1 MAMSQHDHE
10 LERRAREL
18 YLRASRDVDPAMA
31 GRLRAARRTAL
42 SAPAH
47 HSTARRVLIP
57 ASAFAVV
64 ALATLMVWQ
73 PLGGPSSA
81 PPAAMQAADVTD
93 PTDLPPDADNTDPAL
108 YQDLQFSSWLAYNDT
123 GSQARNDK

>member
-1 MAMSQHDHE
+1 MAMSQQDHE

-18 YLRASRDVDPAMA
+18 FLRASRDVDPAMA

-42 SAPAH
+42 ASPASH
-47 HSTARRVLIP
+47 TVARRLLIP

-73 PLGGPSSA
+73 PLGNRAPA
-81 PPAAMQAADVTD
+81 PPAAVQTVDATD
-93 PTDLPPDADNTDPAL
+93 PTDLPPDADSTDPSL
-108 YQDLQFSSWLAYNDT
+108 YQDLQFYSWLAYND
-123 GSQARNDK
+123 GQARNNK

>member
-1 MAMSQHDHE
+1 MSQQDRE

-18 YLRASRDVDPAMA
+18 FVRASRDVDPAMA

-42 SAPAH
+42 AGTAKH
-47 HSTARRVLIP
+47 GAARRVLIP

-73 PLGGPSSA
+73 PLGPSAA
-81 PPAAMQAADVTD
+81 PPVAMQAADASD
-93 PTDLPPDADNTDPAL
+93 PSDLPPDADSTDPSL
-108 YQDLQFSSWLAYNDT
+108 YQDLQFYSWLAYND
-123 GSQARNDK
+123 GQGRNDK

>member
-18 YLRASRDVDPAMA
+18 YLRASRDVDPVTA

-42 SAPAH
+42 AGPTSHSA
-47 HSTARRVLIP
+47 ARRILIP

-64 ALATLMVWQ
+64 ALASLMVWQ
-73 PLGGPSSA
+73 PLGGPTADA
-81 PPAAMQAADVTD
+81 PATVQTVDVSD
-93 PTDLPPDADNTDPAL
+93 PNDLPPDADVTDPSL
-108 YQDLQFSSWLAYNDT
+108 YQDLQFYSWLAYND
-123 GSQARNDK
+123 GQARDNK

>member
-1 MAMSQHDHE
+1 MSQHDHE
-10 LERRAREL
+10 LERRARDL

-42 SAPAH
+42 ERPSP
-47 HSTARRVLIP
+47 HSTVRRVLIP

-81 PPAAMQAADVTD
+81 PPAVVQAVDATD
-93 PTDLPPDADNTDPAL
+93 PSDLPPDADSTDPTL
-108 YQDLQFSSWLAYNDT
+108 YKDLQFYSWLAYNDSNGQGRST
-123 GSQARNDK
+123 K